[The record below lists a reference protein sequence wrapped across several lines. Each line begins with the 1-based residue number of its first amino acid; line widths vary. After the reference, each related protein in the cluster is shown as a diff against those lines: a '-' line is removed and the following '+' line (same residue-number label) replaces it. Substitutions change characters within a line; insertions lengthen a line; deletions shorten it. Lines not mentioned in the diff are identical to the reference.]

1 VKALHASKGRK
12 AAKQFIAE
20 GPAALEAALR
30 SKRFPIVNLYVT
42 ETGAEL
48 LSQSA
53 QSTQST
59 QLTQLTQSILA
70 KAVYLSEK
78 VMASISTVESA
89 QGVLAICS
97 SEERLNE
104 EEIYR
109 KNALPLIYCFE
120 VNDPGNLGTIIR
132 TADALGAAGVML
144 SPGSADPFSPKVV
157 RATAGS
163 LWHIPLLREV
173 DIARA
178 IEESRAHGRKIY
190 ATDGQGAKTLPEV
203 SGEDALW
210 IFGNE
215 ARGLTSEITALAD
228 EVVSIPMRGRAE
240 SLNLAT
246 AVAITLFHAN
256 S

>member
-1 VKALHASKGRK
+1 MKALHASKGRK

-53 QSTQST
+53 QSTQ
-59 QLTQLTQSILA
+59 LTQLTQSILA
-70 KAVYLSEK
+70 KAIYLSEK

-89 QGVLAICS
+89 QGILAICS

-104 EEIYR
+104 EEIYK

-132 TADALGAAGVML
+132 TADALGAAGVLL

-163 LWHIPLLREV
+163 LWHMPLLREV

-228 EVVSIPMRGRAE
+228 EVVAIPMRGRAE